1 MRGGV
6 TTEGMLL
13 LMFTLI
19 LNVQVITLDPMGKMF
34 KCETK
39 LYMIFI
45 GWSSTKFGFFVQY
58 GIQDGGYGMT
68 WFNIGPYGKNVLKDI
83 WDN

>member
-1 MRGGV
+1 
-6 TTEGMLL
+6 
-13 LMFTLI
+13 
-19 LNVQVITLDPMGKMF
+19 LDIGK
-34 KCETK
+34 KWVY
-39 LYMIFI
+39 LQL
-45 GWSSTKFGFFVQY
+45 KFSFFVQY